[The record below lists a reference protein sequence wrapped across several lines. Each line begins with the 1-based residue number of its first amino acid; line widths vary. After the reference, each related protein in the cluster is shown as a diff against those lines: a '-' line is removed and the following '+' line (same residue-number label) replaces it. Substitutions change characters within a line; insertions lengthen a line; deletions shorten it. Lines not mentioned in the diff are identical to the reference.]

1 MWTLSCRAFVGYGRE
16 TFVTRYCWSP
26 SSSSFMTTP
35 SKVEQHGVAALIGT
49 PTGSVQSFFQLISMF
64 QRNAWILLH
73 VHVLAPWVL
82 LLALNDRGYILWHVS
97 KTLTMTRWV
106 LEFWRGLPSMW
117 SGRLQWRSVECYL
130 QDLLD
135 RISAASYV
143 RTFDDRV
150 VFWRHCENGWL
161 SGPLYVCDWGAT
173 FRAMHYVVILI

>member
-1 MWTLSCRAFVGYGRE
+1 MKKVWPWVLVLEHKFYQEYTIDKSMKPRIHTVNDILRKWRSETSHVGK
-16 TFVTRYCWSP
+16 VTIW
-26 SSSSFMTTP
+26 
-35 SKVEQHGVAALIGT
+35 L
-49 PTGSVQSFFQLISMF
+49 F

-82 LLALNDRGYILWHVS
+82 LLALSDRGYILWHVS

-106 LEFWRGLPSMW
+106 LEFRRGLPSMW